1 MWRRGWFATGGELK
15 GAENWKW
22 GWANAMKYAIMG
34 ITSCCSIEHQEDDS
48 LNMRCTLREELIP
61 MYSQESVDS
70 S

>member
-1 MWRRGWFATGGELK
+1 
-15 GAENWKW
+15 
-22 GWANAMKYAIMG
+22 MKYAIIE

-48 LNMRCTLREELIP
+48 LNTRRTLREELIP